1 MPLVIDTEKEF
12 DLEDLKHDIDT
23 TRQTDRWSEA
33 PQKIKDLFHLLEW
46 NIIDGEH
53 TETVEFINSA
63 LEQDIGAR
71 TLIAGPMAT
80 GIAEVGRRFKMDE
93 YFLPEVMMS
102 AKCMQAALQ
111 VLKPLIVA
119 EKTEEVGTVVVGTVQ
134 GDLHDIGK
142 KIVGMM
148 LEAAGFTVV
157 DLGVT
162 VTPDQFMKAIEE
174 HNPVIVGF
182 SALLTTTMNM
192 QWETL
197 KRITA
202 EGKSAGVEHE
212 VREPH
217 ISADGER
224 AAVDREVA
232 VYRSAVANGGGP
244 AVDRSGRRIQD
255 SGGVQIDRAVQVYD
269 LGGNRTV
276 NVQRR
281 SAAHIQIVHAV
292 KRRPGRHRQRAGG
305 EIDVIGDRQGVGEY
319 FHRTAVDREG
329 VHLLDGG
336 NLRGSAFHD
345 SLVEACGRSKLK
357 VAFPLPLL
365 GL

>member
-1 MPLVIDTEKEF
+1 MALVIDTEQEF
-12 DLEDLKHDIDT
+12 DLEDLKHDIAM
-23 TRQTDRWSEA
+23 TRATARWSDA
-33 PQKIKDLFHLLEW
+33 PADIKDLFHELEW

-53 TETVEFINSA
+53 MDTVEFINTA
-63 LEQDIGAR
+63 LGQEVSPR

-102 AKCMQAALQ
+102 AKCMQAALE

-142 KIVGMM
+142 KIVAMM
-148 LEAAGFTVV
+148 LEAAGFTVI

-162 VTPDQFMKAIEE
+162 VTPDQFMEAIEK

-202 EGKSAGVEHE
+202 DGKRQDLKVFVGGAPISQNWCDKIGADAYALDALVAVEKAKACITNLANMKGGDPELHDALVNMDVE
-212 VREPH
+212 R
-217 ISADGER
+217 ER
-224 AAVDREVA
+224 AKLAA
-232 VYRSAVANGGGP
+232 
-244 AVDRSGRRIQD
+244 
-255 SGGVQIDRAVQVYD
+255 DRA
-269 LGGNRTV
+269 
-276 NVQRR
+276 
-281 SAAHIQIVHAV
+281 
-292 KRRPGRHRQRAGG
+292 
-305 EIDVIGDRQGVGEY
+305 
-319 FHRTAVDREG
+319 
-329 VHLLDGG
+329 
-336 NLRGSAFHD
+336 
-345 SLVEACGRSKLK
+345 
-357 VAFPLPLL
+357 
-365 GL
+365 